1 MIKAKRELRSV
12 LLSQEEN
19 IATVTLNRPEVLNAM
34 SRGLMEDLRK
44 AVDIIAKDETIRAV
58 IINGAGRAFCAG
70 GDLRDGAP
78 MRNMHP
84 LEYTEYINDV
94 FFEPI
99 KRIIWIEKPVI
110 AAIKG
115 FAVGGGFDLAM
126 ACDIRIA
133 ARGTKMGSVFIRM
146 GILPELGGI
155 YFLPRLAGVGMAKLL
170 AFTGK
175 LITAEEAQ
183 HIGLVE
189 KLVPEEELDK
199 AARDLAEKLA
209 KGPTK
214 AIAMT
219 KMAINRSLNMDLES
233 STDYCWRLNSLL
245 LQTEDFHEG
254 LTAFLQKRA
263 PIFRGK

>member
-1 MIKAKRELRSV
+1 MKKAQREFRTV

-19 IATVTLNRPEVLNAM
+19 IVTITLNRPEVLNSM
-34 SRGLMEDLRK
+34 SPALMKDLIK
-44 AVDIIAKDETIRAV
+44 ATGIVAKDENIRAV

-70 GDLRDGAP
+70 GDVQDIAR
-78 MRNMHP
+78 MSKMNP
-84 LEYTEYINDV
+84 LDYREYIDE
-94 FFEPI
+94 FFESI
-99 KRIIWIEKPVI
+99 RRIVWMEKPVI

-115 FAVGGGFDLAM
+115 FAVGGGLDLAM

-133 ARGTKMGSVFIRM
+133 ARGTKMGSAFIRM
-146 GILPELGGI
+146 GLLPELGGI

-170 AFTGK
+170 AFTGD
-175 LITAEEAQ
+175 LITAEEAERV
-183 HIGLVE
+183 GLVE
-189 KLVPEEELDK
+189 KVVPEEELDK

-219 KMAINRSLNMDLES
+219 KIAINRSLNMDLES
-233 STDYCWRLNSLL
+233 STDYCWRLNPLL
-245 LQTEDFHEG
+245 LRTEDLHEAF
-254 LTAFLQKRA
+254 TAFLEKRA

>member
-1 MIKAKRELRSV
+1 MKKAKTELRSV

-34 SRGLMEDLRK
+34 SLALMEDLRK
-44 AVDIIAKDETIRAV
+44 AVDIIAKDESIRAV

-70 GDLRDGAP
+70 GDLRDAAR
-78 MRNMHP
+78 MCNMNP
-84 LEYTEYINDV
+84 LEYREYINEG

-99 KRIIWIEKPVI
+99 KRIVWIEKPVI

-133 ARGTKMGSVFIRM
+133 AKGTKMGSAFIRM
-146 GILPELGGI
+146 GLLPELGGI

-170 AFTGK
+170 AFTGE
-175 LITAEEAQ
+175 LITAEEAER
-183 HIGLVE
+183 IGLVE
-189 KLVPEEELDK
+189 KVVPEEELDK

-214 AIAMT
+214 AIGMT
-219 KMAINRSLNMDLES
+219 KMAIQRSLNMDLES
-233 STDYCWRLNSLL
+233 STDYCWRLNSSL

-254 LTAFLQKRA
+254 FTAFLQKRV